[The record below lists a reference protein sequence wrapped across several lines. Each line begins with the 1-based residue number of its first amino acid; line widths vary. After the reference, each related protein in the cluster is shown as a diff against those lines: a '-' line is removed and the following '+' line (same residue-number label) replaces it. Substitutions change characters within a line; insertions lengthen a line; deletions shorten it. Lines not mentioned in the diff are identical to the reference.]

1 MAANRYSSI
10 AIFLHWSIA
19 LLIIGQIVGGLVMVE
34 FLGKGSALKFEIY
47 QWHKSFGILIL
58 ALSILRLLWCLT
70 HRPPS
75 LPDKMPGWERRL
87 AGFTHIAFYG
97 FLISMP
103 LVGWA
108 MVSVS
113 PLGISTYLFETIRLP
128 HMPFWEGQDN
138 LVDLENLFKQIHEYM
153 GFAMIG
159 LLLLHIGAALKHHFH
174 DRDDILSRMLPMI
187 KSPNS

>member
-58 ALSILRLLWCLT
+58 ALSILRLLWRLT

-97 FLISMP
+97 FLIGMP